1 MTAMGM
7 PQMTQATG
15 GGRLSGEL
23 YKVVELILDRG
34 LVIDVFVRVSVMGSR
49 WSPSMRGSSLPAS
62 MLTCA
67 SPRCVA
73 AWISPAA
80 APGSAARWPAARRR
94 WGYPGSPDRWLPAR
108 RVRKSPWRRAM
119 SSYVYCVTSASH
131 PLPLEGAVGVGEHSP
146 ALRLVRERD
155 LVAVVSDAPENL
167 RPKRR
172 DLVKHDA
179 VIGQMCAAGPV
190 LPMRFGTVAPDDE
203 AVQTE
208 LRSGARR
215 YGELLSRIDG
225 HVELNVKGA
234 HAEEAL
240 LRDVLLQNDELR
252 ARNHALRA
260 AGGGDHQ
267 DKVAF
272 GEHVAAAVEEQ
283 RARDAGQIIARLQ
296 PHAAQVRRG
305 PPVDGCFVNVSFLVA
320 SSARPDF
327 DRALSRLRRE
337 LPGYASVEL
346 YGPLPPY
353 SFVGNE
359 ADA

>member
-1 MTAMGM
+1 
-7 PQMTQATG
+7 
-15 GGRLSGEL
+15 
-23 YKVVELILDRG
+23 
-34 LVIDVFVRVSVMGSR
+34 
-49 WSPSMRGSSLPAS
+49 
-62 MLTCA
+62 
-67 SPRCVA
+67 
-73 AWISPAA
+73 
-80 APGSAARWPAARRR
+80 
-94 WGYPGSPDRWLPAR
+94 
-108 RVRKSPWRRAM
+108 M
-119 SSYVYCVTSASH
+119 SSYVYCVTRASH
-131 PLPLEGAVGVGEHSP
+131 PLPLEGAVGVGEHAP
-146 ALRLVRERD
+146 ALRLVREQD

-167 RPKRR
+167 RAKRR

-179 VIGQMCAAGPV
+179 VIGRVYAAGTV
-190 LPMRFGTVAPDDE
+190 LPMRFGMVAPDDE

-225 HVELNVKGA
+225 HVELNVKGV

-240 LRDVLLQNDELR
+240 LRDVLLQNGELR

-260 AGGGDHQ
+260 AGGGGHQ

-272 GEHVAAAVEEQ
+272 GEHVAAAVAER
-283 RARDAGQIIARLQ
+283 RARDAGQVIARLQ

-320 SSARPDF
+320 SGARPDF
-327 DRALSRLRRE
+327 DGALSRLRRE

-359 ADA
+359 ADV

>member
-1 MTAMGM
+1 
-7 PQMTQATG
+7 
-15 GGRLSGEL
+15 
-23 YKVVELILDRG
+23 
-34 LVIDVFVRVSVMGSR
+34 
-49 WSPSMRGSSLPAS
+49 
-62 MLTCA
+62 
-67 SPRCVA
+67 
-73 AWISPAA
+73 
-80 APGSAARWPAARRR
+80 
-94 WGYPGSPDRWLPAR
+94 
-108 RVRKSPWRRAM
+108 M
-119 SSYVYCVTSASH
+119 SSYVYCIASASH

-146 ALRLVRERD
+146 TLRLVREQD

-167 RPKRR
+167 RAKRR

-179 VIGQMCAAGPV
+179 VIGRMYAAGTV

-225 HVELNVKGA
+225 HVELNVKGV

-240 LRDVLLQNDELR
+240 LRDVLVQNYELR

-260 AGGGDHQ
+260 ALGGDHQ

-272 GEHVAAAVEEQ
+272 GEHVAAVVGER
-283 RARDAGQIIARLQ
+283 RARDAEQVIARLQ

-305 PPVDGCFVNVSFLVA
+305 PQVDGCFVNVSFLVA
-320 SSARPDF
+320 SSARPEF
-327 DRALSRLRRE
+327 DGALSRLRRE

-359 ADA
+359 ADV